1 MAIAPDWRNEW
12 IASCCWSAQTRERGA
27 MFFDGWGDLVTE
39 SEVRAAVREQGF
51 ASLEEV
57 EAVVLETD
65 GSLTSLRRL
74 EHGTPSALANVSGPS
89 RQAHQT
95 AHGNFQNR

>member
-1 MAIAPDWRNEW
+1 
-12 IASCCWSAQTRERGA
+12 

-95 AHGNFQNR
+95 AHGKFQNR